1 MYYEDQSRRFNLLSG
16 LLFGTVIG
24 TGIALL
30 AGPIRSI
37 ELPRRR
43 PNRRKQLQK
52 ELDRLSR
59 ETRKVV
65 GSTVDT
71 AARRL
76 RQ

>member
-1 MYYEDQSRRFNLLSG
+1 MYYEDQSRRFNVLSG

-30 AGPIRSI
+30 AGPLRNF

-52 ELDRLSR
+52 QLDRLSR
-59 ETRKVV
+59 DTRKVV
-65 GSTVDT
+65 GSTVQ
-71 AARRL
+71 AGARRL
-76 RQ
+76 QK

>member
-1 MYYEDQSRRFNLLSG
+1 MYYEDQSRRFNVLSG

-30 AGPIRSI
+30 AGPLRSL

-52 ELDRLSR
+52 RLDRLSR
-59 ETRKVV
+59 DTRRVV
-65 GSTVDT
+65 DSTVQ
-71 AARRL
+71 AGARRL
-76 RQ
+76 QR